1 MYNFWNE
8 DSCEFI
14 LNVSHQWE
22 LNEIIYVECILSTCM
37 CIYYNY
43 PVYVKSQVFTVSN
56 ELPF

>member
-14 LNVSHQWE
+14 FNVSHQRE
-22 LNEIIYVECILSTCM
+22 LNEIIYVECILSM

-43 PVYVKSQVFTVSN
+43 PVYVKSQVFTVLN